1 MYLKSF
7 SSLDIRLYLTE
18 EWNKKKSSDLVVNP
32 FLDHLV
38 LGLAK
43 HKLVFFF
50 FFLCDLGTIVSIF
63 IFFPNYFY

>member
-7 SSLDIRLYLTE
+7 SSLDIGLYLTE

-50 FFLCDLGTIVSIF
+50 FSFSFRYNCF
-63 IFFPNYFY
+63 YFNFFSQLF

>member
-7 SSLDIRLYLTE
+7 SSLDIGLYLTE

-50 FFLCDLGTIVSIF
+50 FFFVI
-63 IFFPNYFY
+63 

>member
-1 MYLKSF
+1 MYLKSL

-50 FFLCDLGTIVSIF
+50 SFSFG
-63 IFFPNYFY
+63 

>member
-1 MYLKSF
+1 MHLKYF

-38 LGLAK
+38 LSLAK
-43 HKLVFFF
+43 HKLFVYQIGIN
-50 FFLCDLGTIVSIF
+50 LGRREEDF
-63 IFFPNYFY
+63 

>member
-1 MYLKSF
+1 MYLKSL

-18 EWNKKKSSDLVVNP
+18 EWNKKKPSDLVVNP

-43 HKLVFFF
+43 RKL
-50 FFLCDLGTIVSIF
+50 FLYQTGINLGRREEDF
-63 IFFPNYFY
+63 